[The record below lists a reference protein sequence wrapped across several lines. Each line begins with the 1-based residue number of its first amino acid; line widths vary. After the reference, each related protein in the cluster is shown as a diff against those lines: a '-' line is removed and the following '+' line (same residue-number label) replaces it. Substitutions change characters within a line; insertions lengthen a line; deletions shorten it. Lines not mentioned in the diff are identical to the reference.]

1 MEMDRDA
8 IKHFFTSDISE
19 VIDAGMRAMDQD
31 RTHYHS
37 IEHAETML
45 QDLNDAVKD
54 PGNYIYFQ
62 TLKREEMTQLLI
74 AIAWHDVV
82 YIPGGKFNERASA
95 IKFEKYHKENNLPFD
110 PEPITELIKSTEIG
124 TSREYLL
131 NNRVRALL
139 HDLDYLSFSNKDR
152 MINDRQKLRDEFYF
166 LTDEEYALGRWYFLS
181 KLAKKTYES
190 GLYLTPIYVA
200 YNVKTLINLA
210 SEIEYYRER
219 SKPNYLL

>member
-8 IKHFFTSDISE
+8 IKRFLTSDISE
-19 VIDAGMRAMDQD
+19 VIDAGMRVMDQD

-62 TLKREEMTQLLI
+62 TLKQEELTQLMI

-82 YIPGGKFNERASA
+82 YIPGWRFNERASA
-95 IKFEKYHKENNLPFD
+95 IKFEKYHKENNLPFHS
-110 PEPITELIKSTEIG
+110 EPITELIKSTEIG
-124 TSREYLL
+124 TSRKYLMS
-131 NNRVRALL
+131 NRVRALL

-152 MINDRQKLRDEFYF
+152 LINDRQKLRDEFYF
-166 LTDEEYALGRWYFLS
+166 LTDEEYALGRWHFLS
-181 KLAKKTYES
+181 KLAKHTYQS
-190 GLYLTPIYVA
+190 GLYLTPIYA
-200 YNVKTLINLA
+200 IYNVKTLINLA

-219 SKPNYLL
+219 IKPN